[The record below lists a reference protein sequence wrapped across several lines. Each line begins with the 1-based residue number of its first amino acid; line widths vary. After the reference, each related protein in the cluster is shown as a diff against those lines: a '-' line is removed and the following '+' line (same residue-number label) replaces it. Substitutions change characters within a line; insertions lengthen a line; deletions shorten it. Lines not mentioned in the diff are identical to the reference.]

1 MNMIRKASVL
11 LLAALFT
18 AACATSN
25 PDPNDPNGKAKRGAG
40 VGAAAG
46 AIVGAIIGNQSGSN
60 RTGAVIGAAA
70 GAAIGAAIGHNMD
83 KQQEELKQIPGVEV
97 TRPAENEIA
106 VQLTNDIL
114 FDFNSSALRP
124 ESRET
129 LRELANNFRQYPDEE
144 VSVEGHTDNVGS
156 DEYNQRLSEQRAFSV
171 RDYLVDQGM
180 PNERVSAVGFGKTQP
195 KASNDTPEGRQ
206 VNRRVEIHIRA
217 IQQPAG

>member
-1 MNMIRKASVL
+1 MIRKATIL
-11 LLAALFT
+11 LLATVF
-18 AACATSN
+18 AASCASTS

-46 AIVGAIIGNQSGSN
+46 AIIGAIIGNQSGDN

-70 GAAIGAAIGHNMD
+70 GAAIGAAVGHKMD
-83 KQQEELKQIPGVEV
+83 KQQQELQQIPGVEV

-106 VQLTNDIL
+106 VRLTNDIL
-114 FDFNSSALRP
+114 FDFNSYSLRP
-124 ESRET
+124 ESRDT

-144 VSVEGHTDNVGS
+144 VSVEGHTDNVGG
-156 DEYNQRLSEQRAFSV
+156 DDYNQRLSEQRAGAV
-171 RDYLVDQGM
+171 RDYLVDQGV
-180 PNERVSAVGFGKTQP
+180 PDTRVNAVGFGKSQP

-217 IQQPAG
+217 TQS